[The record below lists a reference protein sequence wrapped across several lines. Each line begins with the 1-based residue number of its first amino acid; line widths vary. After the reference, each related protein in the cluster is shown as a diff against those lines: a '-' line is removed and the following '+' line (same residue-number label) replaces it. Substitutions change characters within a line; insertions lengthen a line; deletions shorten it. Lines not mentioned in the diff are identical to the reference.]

1 MDYSNIDIARV
12 TERLR
17 DAVKQYID
25 LYETAYE
32 GLVQFMKATVEAYRE
47 FDRAMTRVA
56 EVAASYIVPEPGE
69 SLEDALERF
78 VKEND
83 SFEEEQAPRQYGERL
98 SWGRRRRPY
107 QCGKYNYMEV
117 FKRNL
122 PYQRRAG

>member
-1 MDYSNIDIARV
+1 MDYSDIDIARV
-12 TERLR
+12 TEKLSA
-17 DAVKQYID
+17 AVKKYID
-25 LYETAYE
+25 LYETVYE
-32 GLVQFMKATVEAYRE
+32 ELALFMKAVVEPCRE
-47 FDRAMTRVA
+47 FDRAMTR
-56 EVAASYIVPEPGE
+56 VAASYIVPEPGE

-78 VKEND
+78 VKENH
-83 SFEEEQAPRQYGERL
+83 SFEEELTPRQYGERL